1 MICLD
6 RFPIRIAD
14 TGGGPG
20 TPKSHWV
27 ITHNMVQKE
36 YVDLAYREFGDPSY
50 APALIAPDGSVF
62 HALERKPMDDEIKA
76 NVEVVL
82 AQMEK
87 KSEIRDGYKV
97 AILRRGQGEYR
108 GAVVLFYGA
117 PRTHAHNDPLNL
129 GLFARGQD
137 LMPELGYPMS
147 WKLGAAWESN
157 IFGHNTAI
165 VDRKDPERHHH
176 WGCELDVGMAHAF
189 VDAGPVQLVDL
200 QQDPYRIT
208 SHRADDDLEEQPSY
222 HRPTDGRP
230 TPNVDVYRRFVML
243 VDISEEDFYVVD
255 VFRLRG
261 GMEHH
266 LAIHGPQGHT
276 AISGVRLEKQSGG
289 TLGDPTGYY
298 GKPYID
304 NLGESALDPLSMI
317 TNVSRGILDGLASIT
332 YSTGEES
339 NAGVRFIVLP
349 EKGTLL
355 EVGDGR
361 PPANP
366 EQYRLKMAYLSRKGD
381 KSLSNTFVLRTEEN
395 RLSSQF
401 VTVIEPRGSRAVFTS
416 AQRLEVKAG
425 AECGSENPKSGED
438 AFEPVCI
445 KVKRKGGT
453 DLILMQPGCAGRMV
467 QAEGFSTDAA
477 YAVATLSAG
486 RPKRVA
492 VFGGTFARIGDVSL
506 TLNAAY
512 LRGKIVAVDR
522 AKHTVRIE
530 GLPGPLN
537 VVGQRIRFHNQRHSA
552 MYTIVSAQA
561 LTEGVWEL
569 ELDFDSRIGAGKVT
583 GVADG
588 VLKSCSQMV
597 FAGLVPQADGT
608 FVDRYSQYVGATVEN
623 ASGKGAF
630 VIRGITGII
639 AYYNQPHDVH
649 IDREVHPEATEG
661 LLRNSYPEGSEF
673 FIYDY
678 GVGDEAEVLNWATAT
693 KSGDSWEVGSVGES
707 RVNIE

>member
-1 MICLD
+1 
-6 RFPIRIAD
+6 
-14 TGGGPG
+14 
-20 TPKSHWV
+20 
-27 ITHNMVQKE
+27 
-36 YVDLAYREFGDPSY
+36 
-50 APALIAPDGSVF
+50 
-62 HALERKPMDDEIKA
+62 
-76 NVEVVL
+76 
-82 AQMEK
+82 
-87 KSEIRDGYKV
+87 
-97 AILRRGQGEYR
+97 
-108 GAVVLFYGA
+108 
-117 PRTHAHNDPLNL
+117 
-129 GLFARGQD
+129 
-137 LMPELGYPMS
+137 MS

-176 WGCELDVGMAHAF
+176 WGCKLDVGMVHAF
-189 VDAGPVQLVDL
+189 VDAGPVQFVDL

-222 HRPTDGRP
+222 HRPSAGRP
-230 TPNVDVYRRFVML
+230 TPRVDVYRRSVML
-243 VDISEEDFYVVD
+243 VDVSEEDFYVVD

-261 GMEHH
+261 GIEHH
-266 LAIHGPQGHT
+266 LALHGPPGR
-276 AISGVRLEKQSGG
+276 AEISGVRLEKQSGG

-298 GKPYID
+298 GKPYVD
-304 NLGESALDPLSMI
+304 DLGESALDPLSMI
-317 TNVSRGILDGLASIT
+317 TNVSRGMLDGPASIT

-349 EKGTLL
+349 EEGTLL

-381 KSLSNTFVLRTEEN
+381 ESLSNTFVLRTEEN

-401 VTVIEPRGSRAVFTS
+401 VTVIEPRGSRAVITS
-416 AQRLEVKAG
+416 AQRLEAKMG
-425 AECGSENPKSGED
+425 AECEVQNAKCKVHNPQSAVRNPQSE
-438 AFEPVCI
+438 FEPVCI

-453 DLILMQPGCAGRMV
+453 DLVVMQPGYTGRMV
-467 QAEGFSTDAA
+467 EAEGFSTDAA

-492 VFGGTFARIGDVSL
+492 VFGGTFAQIGGISL
-506 TLNAAY
+506 KLNAST

-522 AKHTVRIE
+522 AKRTVRIE
-530 GLPGPLN
+530 KFPGPLN
-537 VVGQRIRFHNQRHSA
+537 VVGQRIRFHNRRHSA

-561 LTEGVWEL
+561 LTETVWEL
-569 ELDFDSRIGAGKVT
+569 ELDFDSRIGAGEVT

-588 VLKSCSQMV
+588 ILKSCGQMV

-608 FVDRYSQYVGATVEN
+608 FVDRFSQYAGATVEN
-623 ASGKGAF
+623 ASGEGAF

-693 KSGDSWEVGSVGES
+693 KSGDSWEVESVGES
-707 RVNIE
+707 RVKLVRTQIFADNRRKQYL